1 MEASGDRDLAVSLFD
16 QGFLRPENTSSIIAA
31 GQGQVNDDTLPRT
44 TQPARTRRPISRRR
58 TLFSQETAAQA
69 S

>member
-1 MEASGDRDLAVSLFD
+1 MEGSGDLDLAVSLFD
-16 QGFLRPENTSSIIAA
+16 QGFLRPKNTSAIIAA
-31 GQGQVNDDTLPRT
+31 GQGQVNVTLPVT